1 MFFEYQAKNLK
12 QEYIDALST
21 IGSLSNLFSNSTT
34 PYLYYRVAE
43 KIFCQSFGANDLSR
57 GDIALDAS
65 KEHLGI
71 GLKTFLKKNNN
82 TLQKIAEFNKDR
94 ELYKDKTPVDMMSIV
109 SNLRNSRV
117 SFAEKLTDVESSI
130 YHCIIREE
138 NKFHIFEESMSYID
152 IENISD
158 IKKKK
163 NSIWFNDGINEY
175 NFNISKS
182 TLLKRFDTN
191 LSIEEFEVSIL
202 DDPLDN
208 LNRCLT
214 KNKDIWDRKDAIQD
228 TLYLPLYG
236 KNRVVSPKSGLNQWH
251 ASGRQRDYN
260 EVYIPIPSK
269 IHKCSKEFFPNRD
282 MPFTLHLPNGS
293 SMSAKVCQD
302 NSKALMSNPNKELG
316 KWILRDILNLKEGEL
331 LSYEKLQFIGIDSI
345 RIDKIDKL
353 NYKINFVELGS
364 FENYIDKCESEYL

>member
-1 MFFEYQAKNLK
+1 MFFKYQAENLK
-12 QEYIDALST
+12 QEHIDALST

-94 ELYKDKTPVDMMSIV
+94 ELYKDKTPIDMMSIV

-208 LNRCLT
+208 LNTDLT
-214 KNKDIWDRKDAIQD
+214 
-228 TLYLPLYG
+228 
-236 KNRVVSPKSGLNQWH
+236 
-251 ASGRQRDYN
+251 
-260 EVYIPIPSK
+260 
-269 IHKCSKEFFPNRD
+269 
-282 MPFTLHLPNGS
+282 HLPQKP
-293 SMSAKVCQD
+293 AI
-302 NSKALMSNPNKELG
+302 
-316 KWILRDILNLKEGEL
+316 ILL
-331 LSYEKLQFIGIDSI
+331 
-345 RIDKIDKL
+345 
-353 NYKINFVELGS
+353 
-364 FENYIDKCESEYL
+364 